1 MRKNYFAKKFV
12 AYSMAF
18 AVAFS
23 TLTVSPV
30 FIKEA
35 KAAAFTA
42 PSVTAMTSITGDQFI
57 VGNVTTNVAASTST
71 IKLEDVAKNINGAIA
86 SGGNKNTFYL
96 DFKKG
101 EDTKAVVNDGINTLY
116 KYETVDFA
124 ENMFAATSK
133 DPAVSAPVLVDFTAD
148 APGVLN
154 AAGDVASKDVK
165 WFKLEPIHGTFSHST
180 GITAT
185 PTETISYDA
194 YYLSAVRESDF
205 GDTTNDGK
213 LTFTKGKVSKND
225 CGLYLAVDA
234 TASKSAVFNVIQDT
248 KLKAAPERN
257 EFIVK
262 SGSDANLIVH
272 ASNNAGNITYSWRK
286 LTTTLSSTSD
296 VCKVEKVDG
305 TKTGNY
311 TCVVSDGS
319 GEVTLRNIKL
329 SVSDNALGVKPVYK
343 TVVKGLVATTDG
355 DTKNLIGGTAE
366 LTSSVPANENYRY
379 VWLDKSKSVAGVT
392 AANILN
398 YDARNNNLV
407 INDTTGKYDAATGA
421 HAISCYTLTKEDYEA
436 LKAEVRDTTD
446 GEETIGGLLVEL
458 SKAKNDIEKKEI
470 NDYIRKIEDANGTA
484 VTGAVITKS
493 LYQEDYIFVPE
504 DDKLTNSVN
513 LIKSV
518 GDSVTCEAPSKDLYT
533 KCTESG
539 HNAGEKITANPE
551 ASFVRTEL
559 QGSDFGNHPIK
570 TTYTCSNPTSATKTA
585 TTYYNII
592 YKSDLTAV
600 AENANIVAKIGAK
613 DVELKVNASSACG
626 LDYKWT
632 KYTVSSTPT
641 NVTSTEIKT
650 SKTATHKIS
659 TVEDTDIYVSE
670 KLNELGNVVAHDYN
684 YYECE
689 VSNGIEKRVVKFTL
703 NQEGGY
709 KVYAQKPVD
718 GTQVNKA
725 LNDNGITSHTVSDMT
740 AIPGKNIVLNPYVVA
755 DKGVNITYKW
765 YDITNSKKILSTT
778 DTLDVP
784 YTKAVTYVCVISD
797 GENEFKLKYALK
809 DTGAI
814 VKDVT
819 VYLRDVIEDQV
830 YTGKEITPELNIG
843 FATDTNNDGKL
854 EYDIV
859 SKLVAGTDYSVEFV
873 ENVNV
878 GEARVKVTPTGL
890 YKGVTETF
898 KFYINRADNTLK
910 IADKTVVL
918 GESVQPKTV
927 KNTAKATLSYAY
939 FTDKECANEIE
950 VPSKVGTYY
959 VKATSAATLNY
970 KEATSNVATVKVV
983 PGKVKMLGT
992 SRSASSVK
1000 LNWTKAAGAT
1010 SYRVYYKAP
1019 GAKSYKVFKNTT
1031 ATRMNVTGLASATT
1045 YTFAVKAYAKTA
1057 GYSIVYATKKTTTA
1071 PAKVATP
1078 SVTAGSKKATVKFT
1092 KVARATGYQIY
1103 MAKGNGKY
1111 VKVKTTTSTSF
1122 TKTGLAK
1129 GATYKFK
1136 VRAYKTVGSNTYYG
1150 AFSSA
1155 KAVVVK

>member
-35 KAAAFTA
+35 KAATVPTA
-42 PSVTAMTSITGDQFI
+42 TPMTSITGDQFI
-57 VGNVTTNVAASTST
+57 VGNVTTNVAASTSNIT
-71 IKLEDVAKNINGAIA
+71 LEDVAKNINGAIA
-86 SGGNKNTFYL
+86 TGNSQNTFYL
-96 DFKKG
+96 TFTKG
-101 EDTKAVVNDGINTLY
+101 EDTEEQVNNGIKTLY
-116 KYETVDFA
+116 KYETLDLA
-124 ENMFAATSK
+124 ANMIGTT
-133 DPAVSAPVLVDFTAD
+133 DPAVAAPVLVDFIAD
-148 APGVLN
+148 NPGVID
-154 AAGDVASKDVK
+154 ASAVKSAGVK

-194 YYLSAVRESDF
+194 YYLNAISESDF
-205 GDTTNDGK
+205 GDTSDDGK
-213 LTFTKGKVSKND
+213 LTFQKGKVSSND

-234 TASKSAVFNVIQDT
+234 TNPTKGAVFNVIQDT
-248 KLKAAPERN
+248 KLKAAPERT

-272 ASNNAGNITYSWRK
+272 ASNNSGNISYSWRK
-286 LTTTLSSTSD
+286 GTKTLSSTSD
-296 VCKVEKVDG
+296 VCKIEKVDG

-329 SVSDNALGVKPVYK
+329 SVSENALGAKPVYK

-355 DTKNLIGGTAE
+355 ATNPSISDKLIGGTAE

-379 VWLDKSKSVAGVT
+379 VWLDKNKSVESVT

-398 YDARNNNLV
+398 YDAKNNNIV
-407 INDTTGKYDAATGA
+407 INDKKDKYDAATKS
-421 HAISCYTLTKEDYEA
+421 HEISCYTLTADDYEA
-436 LKAEVRDTTD
+436 LKADVRSTTD
-446 GEETIGGLLVEL
+446 GDETIGGLLVEL
-458 SKAKNDIEKKEI
+458 SKAKNDVEKKEI
-470 NDYIRKIEDANGTA
+470 NDYIRKIENENAAA
-484 VTGAVITKS
+484 VKTES
-493 LYQEDYIFVPE
+493 LYQEDYIFVRE

-513 LIKSV
+513 LVKAV
-518 GDSVTCEAPSKDLYT
+518 GDNVICEAPSKDLYT
-533 KCTESG
+533 KCTASG
-539 HNAGEKITANPE
+539 HSADETITANPE
-551 ASFVRTEL
+551 VSFVRTEL
-559 QGSDFGNHPIK
+559 QGNDFGNHPIS
-570 TTYTCSNPTSATKTA
+570 TTYKCSNATSDTKTA

-592 YKSDLTAV
+592 YKSDLTAT
-600 AENANIVAKIGAK
+600 AENTNIVAKIGSK
-613 DVELKVNASSACG
+613 EVELKVNASSACG
-626 LDYKWT
+626 LDYTWT
-632 KYTVSSTPT
+632 KYTKNSDAKKVTPK
-641 NVTSTEIKT
+641 VIAT
-650 SKTATHKIS
+650 SKTSTHKIS
-659 TVEDTDIYVSE
+659 TVADTDIYVPE
-670 KLNELGNVVAHDYN
+670 KLDELGNLVAHDYN

-689 VSNGIEKRVVKFTL
+689 VSNGIEKKVIKFTL
-703 NQEGGY
+703 SQEGGY
-709 KVYAQKPVD
+709 KVYDQKPLD
-718 GTQVNKA
+718 GTQVNVA
-725 LNDNGITSHTVSDMT
+725 RNDNGVTSYTVTGWT

-765 YDITNSKKILSTT
+765 YDITNSKEILSTT
-778 DTLDVP
+778 DTLDIP
-784 YTKAVTYVCVISD
+784 YTKPVTYVCVISD
-797 GENEFKLKYALK
+797 GENEFKLKYDLQNA
-809 DTGAI
+809 T
-814 VKDVT
+814 VT
-819 VYLRDVIEDQV
+819 TDEVYVYLRDDIEDQV
-830 YTGKEITPELNIG
+830 YTGKEITPELNVG
-843 FATDTNNDGKL
+843 FALKSGGGGFTN
-854 EYDIV
+854 YSVV
-859 SKLVAGTDYSVEFV
+859 SKLVAGTDYLVEYV

-898 KFYINRADNTLK
+898 KFYINRADNTLE
-910 IADKTVVL
+910 IADRTVVL
-918 GESVQPKTV
+918 GGSVQPKTV

-939 FTDKECANEIE
+939 FTDKECTNEIE

-992 SRSASSVK
+992 SRTASSVK
-1000 LNWTKAAGAT
+1000 LNWNKTTGAT

-1057 GYSIVYATKKTTTA
+1057 GYSKVYATKKTTTA

-1078 SVTAGSKKATVKFT
+1078 SVTTGSKKATVKFT

-1103 MAKGNGKY
+1103 MTKGNGKY